1 MSFARKGLTDRI
13 LRNSYCRNT
22 VLTYIF
28 LFSRWN
34 SVCVCVCV
42 CGGGGRVG
50 GWVCVGG
57 CVFVCGC
64 LTITLA
70 SLFIIYTQHLEFL
83 QYLQFNKSSSYFH
96 YFHCYLFSFFPR
108 NLRYL
113 SISLLLRFK
122 ELTWYSK
129 FCDIYFHCGSVLSL
143 WETSTSFLFTLFSFV
158 FLAGSGIT
166 FYEHYN
172 KS

>member
-1 MSFARKGLTDRI
+1 MGFARKGLTDRI
-13 LRNSYCRNT
+13 LWNSYCRNT

-28 LFSRWN
+28 LFSHWN

-42 CGGGGRVG
+42 C
-50 GWVCVGG
+50 VCVRVCV
-57 CVFVCGC
+57 CVFMCGC
-64 LTITLA
+64 LTITLV

-83 QYLQFNKSSSYFH
+83 QYLQFNKSSFYFH
-96 YFHCYLFSFFPR
+96 YFHCYLLSFFPR

-122 ELTWYSK
+122 KLTWYSK
-129 FCDIYFHCGSVLSL
+129 FCDMYFHCGSVLSL

-158 FLAGSGIT
+158 FLPGRGIT
-166 FYEHYN
+166 F
-172 KS
+172 